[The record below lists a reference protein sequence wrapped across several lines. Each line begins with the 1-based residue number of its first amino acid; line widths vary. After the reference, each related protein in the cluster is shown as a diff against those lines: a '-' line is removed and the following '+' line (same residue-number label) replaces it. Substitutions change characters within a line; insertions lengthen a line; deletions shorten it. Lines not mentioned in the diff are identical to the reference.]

1 MEFIKSFFGFRSSKS
16 NLKPKDVQHSIIEG
30 SFEQIMVNGSDII
43 TENIKKKPKV
53 IKIFV
58 DGDLKE
64 FDATKKMEISITTSL
79 VKSMQIYNGQVTVN
93 GDIINL
99 ATVAGTIN
107 IDGDVD
113 NAATTF
119 GKIEVKN
126 VVDQLEIGKSSN
138 KKRKR

>member
-1 MEFIKSFFGFRSSKS
+1 MIEFLKSLFGYK
-16 NLKPKDVQHSIIEG
+16 NTKTKDVQHSSIEG
-30 SFEQIMVNGSDII
+30 TFDKIMVNGCDIV
-43 TENIKKKPKV
+43 TENVKKKPKT

-58 DGDLKE
+58 DGDMHE
-64 FDATKKMEISITTSL
+64 FDATGKIEISITTSL
-79 VKSMQIYNGQVTVN
+79 VKSMQVYNGKLTIN
-93 GDIINL
+93 GDIVNL
-99 ATVAGTIN
+99 ATVSGNIL

-126 VVDQLEIGKSSN
+126 IVDQLEVGKSST